1 MIFLLGHVVP
11 FSQLNFADDGI
22 CIVYLFKAVLMES
35 SCPIRMVLVT
45 KFVVLILDVLLAR
58 SFGKPKNFV
67 VVDVGIELIRGVF
80 LLIVAPK

>member
-1 MIFLLGHVVP
+1 MIFLLGHVVLS
-11 FSQLNFADDGI
+11 SQFNVADDGI

-45 KFVVLILDVLLAR
+45 KFVILILDVLLAR
-58 SFGKPKNFV
+58 SFGKPKNFI
-67 VVDVGIELIRGVF
+67 VVDVSIELVRSVF

>member
-1 MIFLLGHVVP
+1 
-11 FSQLNFADDGI
+11 
-22 CIVYLFKAVLMES
+22 MES

-67 VVDVGIELIRGVF
+67 VVDVGIELIRSVF

>member
-1 MIFLLGHVVP
+1 MLFLLGHIVL
-11 FSQLNFADDGI
+11 FSQLNVADDGI

-45 KFVVLILDVLLAR
+45 KFVVLIFDVLLAR
-58 SFGKPKNFV
+58 SFGKPKNFI
-67 VVDVGIELIRGVF
+67 VVDVGIELIRSAL